1 MNSGILILRG
11 LGGYVTLRG
20 QAEWTPRGI
29 HFLRVYAYFHFLHKD
44 NLSGVWEFFFAKN
57 SQKAAK
63 MAKKRQKRVDTKKQA
78 LKSLGVIFFGMQSI
92 FLSSFFSFPFF
103 N

>member
-44 NLSGVWEFFFAKN
+44 NLSGVWEIFLPKI
-57 SQKAAK
+57 
-63 MAKKRQKRVDTKKQA
+63 AKKQPKWQKKDRKGLTPRSKP
-78 LKSLGVIFFGMQSI
+78 LNLWG
-92 FLSSFFSFPFF
+92 
-103 N
+103 

>member
-44 NLSGVWEFFFAKN
+44 NLSGVWEIFLPKI
-57 SQKAAK
+57 
-63 MAKKRQKRVDTKKQA
+63 AKKQPKWQKKTEK
-78 LKSLGVIFFGMQSI
+78 G
-92 FLSSFFSFPFF
+92 
-103 N
+103 